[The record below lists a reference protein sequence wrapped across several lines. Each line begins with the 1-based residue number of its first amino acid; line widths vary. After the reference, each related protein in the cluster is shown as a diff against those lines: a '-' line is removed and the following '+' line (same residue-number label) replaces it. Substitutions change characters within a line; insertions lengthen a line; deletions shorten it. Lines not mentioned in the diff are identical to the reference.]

1 METLTPKG
9 KHQSLVMLGCVVPVI
24 SCIQQSENSRL
35 GTWEVA
41 QELKWWTFK
50 HEDLSLGAAPLL
62 KLGVAVTSVTQVLG
76 LHLGRDGRVLR
87 LTGQPI

>member
-1 METLTPKG
+1 
-9 KHQSLVMLGCVVPVI
+9 MLGCVVPVI

-50 HEDLSLGAAPLL
+50 HEDLSLISGTHTKSKAW
-62 KLGVAVTSVTQVLG
+62 
-76 LHLGRDGRVLR
+76 
-87 LTGQPI
+87 